1 MDMSSRIY
9 QEQAAEA
16 QKNQAN
22 ENTTEEKEDKKDNV
36 KDADFEEK

>member
-1 MDMSSRIY
+1 MSSRIY